1 MAAKLTD
8 DQWAA
13 IRAAYEEDPTIT
25 YEGAADLA
33 GENGKFS
40 PPTKGRIS
48 QKAKSDGGW
57 SKRGQLSS
65 INEAAQ
71 RLADKAKL
79 NAEVNSYS
87 PERLAARSES
97 ERLRAEILTRHREEW
112 EELDEVRRAALD
124 KMRECY
130 QPNEDGSPNL
140 AARDEWTIAKMAAE
154 TAKINLNA
162 LEIKQAGERRSWGLD
177 DPTADDKTGT
187 TRVVL
192 IRKTEPMQPHG

>member
-13 IRAAYEEDPTIT
+13 IRAAWEEDPAIT
-25 YEGAADLA
+25 YEGAAIRA
-33 GENGKFS
+33 AKEGGFRVPS
-40 PPTKGRIS
+40 KGRIS
-48 QKAKSDGGW
+48 QKVKAEGGW

-87 PERLAARSES
+87 PDRLAARSES
-97 ERLRAEILTRHREEW
+97 ERLRAEILTRHRQEW
-112 EELDEVRRAALD
+112 EELDEARRAALN

-130 QPNEDGSPNL
+130 QPNKDGGKNL
-140 AARDEWTIAKMAAE
+140 SGREEWTVAKMAAE
-154 TAKINLNA
+154 TLKINLNS
-162 LEIKQAGERRSWGLD
+162 LEIKQAGERKSWGLD
-177 DPTADDKTGT
+177 DPVADDRGGT
-187 TRVVL
+187 TRIVL
-192 IRKTEPMQPHG
+192 VRKTEPMQTHG